1 MGIDHARVYQARGA
15 LPPGSAVSYARGKHA
30 AFSDPAIAIAALR
43 GCATVMND
51 ATQPIRVDTKTA
63 DGQLIGG
70 ADCSISNDKG
80 RVALKSGQTAQ
91 VHRSAHDLDVTCV
104 LPGQRDAAGRSI
116 SRVNMGIWG
125 NILIGG
131 VIGAVVDHTKG
142 TGYTYP
148 SWIQLVFGQTLTLDR
163 HREDRGQPLQGE
175 NAQGVVV
182 AAHAASGSG
191 AQNTAVTLQ
200 LASEPAASAQAGVA
214 AAPVGAVSSPMPWVR
229 PCRPSRRQSAPR
241 ASAAACNA
249 APCRPSVPRASVRS
263 AAAAT
268 RCRSIA
274 PASAAPPRFSEVCW
288 LH

>member
-1 MGIDHARVYQARGA
+1 M
-15 LPPGSAVSYARGKHA
+15 KHLVTA
-30 AFSDPAIAIAALR
+30 AIAMAALS

-63 DGQLIGG
+63 DGQLIAG

-104 LPGQRDAAGRSI
+104 LPGQRAAAGRSI
-116 SRVNMGIWG
+116 SRANMGIWG

-131 VIGAVVDHTKG
+131 AIGAIVDHTKG

-148 SWIQLVFGQTLTLDR
+148 SWIQLVFGQTLSFDR

-175 NAQGVVV
+175 NAPGVVV

-191 AQNTAVTLQ
+191 AHNAAVTLP
-200 LASEPAASAQAGVA
+200 LANEPAVAMQTGVA
-214 AAPVGAVSSPMPWVR
+214 AAPVGAASNLMPAGPSMSTEPAAIRAQSISSGLQCGTVQAT
-229 PCRPSRRQSAPR
+229 S
-241 ASAAACNA
+241 
-249 APCRPSVPRASVRS
+249 
-263 AAAAT
+263 AT
-268 RCRSIA
+268 RF
-274 PASAAPPRFSEVCW
+274 SAVCSSGNTVQIDCSGFRCTSTFQ
-288 LH
+288 